1 MFVTNG
7 SNTIAHPD
15 ADCHCSSCK
24 QSLNPDKIVA
34 LPSVIRRQSADILNK
49 AAIAKTNA
57 ANTAQS
63 GGNVISLSAV
73 IKSAGQA
80 RRRKLEKAKFNYPML
95 ECS

>member
-7 SNTIAHPD
+7 PNTIAHAD

-24 QSLNPDKIVA
+24 QSLKPDKIVA
-34 LPSVIRRQSADILNK
+34 MPSVKFRQGADILNN
-49 AAIAKTNA
+49 AAIVKTCA
-57 ANTAQS
+57 ANTTQS
-63 GGNVISLSAV
+63 GGNVISLAAV

-80 RRRKLEKAKFNYPML
+80 RRQKAEKAKFNYPML

>member
-7 SNTIAHPD
+7 PNAIAHPD

-24 QSLNPDKIVA
+24 QSLKPDKIVT
-34 LPSVIRRQSADILNK
+34 LPSAIRQSADILNK

-57 ANTAQS
+57 ANTSQS

-73 IKSAGQA
+73 IKSGQA
-80 RRRKLEKAKFNYPML
+80 RRRKVEKAKFNYPML

>member
-7 SNTIAHPD
+7 SNTIAHAD

-24 QSLNPDKIVA
+24 QSLKPDKIVA
-34 LPSVIRRQSADILNK
+34 MPSAIFRQGADMLNN
-49 AAIAKTNA
+49 AAIVKRCA
-57 ANTAQS
+57 ASTPQS
-63 GGNVISLSAV
+63 GSNVISLSAA

-80 RRRKLEKAKFNYPML
+80 RRQKAEKAKFNYPML

>member
-7 SNTIAHPD
+7 PNTIAHPD

-24 QSLNPDKIVA
+24 QSLKPDKIVA
-34 LPSVIRRQSADILNK
+34 LPSAIRQSADILNK

-57 ANTAQS
+57 ANTSQS

-80 RRRKLEKAKFNYPML
+80 RRRKVEKAKFNYPML